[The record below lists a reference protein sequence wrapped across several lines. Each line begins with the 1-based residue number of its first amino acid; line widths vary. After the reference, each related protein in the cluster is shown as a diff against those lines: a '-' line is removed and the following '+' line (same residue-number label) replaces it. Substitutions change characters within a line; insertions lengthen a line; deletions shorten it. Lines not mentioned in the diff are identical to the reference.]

1 MDFGTHWEKVYT
13 SKPVTQVSW
22 FQEHD
27 RLSLDLI
34 QQEAV
39 PTSASI
45 IDVGGGASTLVD
57 DLLAWGYPHLTVLDV
72 SGSAL
77 EAAQARLG
85 TAAASVTWLEANILE
100 AELPAYGYDVWHDR
114 AAFHFLMDSAEKQA
128 YVRKVCESLKPN
140 GLCII
145 ATFAED
151 GPTQC
156 SGLPVTRYGE
166 RSLRAEFGDSFEV
179 ITSIRSVHHTP
190 AGNTQ
195 NFLYCLFR
203 RKSL

>member
-1 MDFGTHWEKVYT
+1 MDFSEHWEKVYAT
-13 SKPVTQVSW
+13 KPVTQVSW

-57 DLLAWGYPHLTVLDV
+57 DLLELGYSHLTVLDV

-77 EAAQARLG
+77 KVAQTRIG
-85 TAAASVTWLEANILE
+85 PSAASVTWLEANILE
-100 AELPAYGYDVWHDR
+100 AQLPAYGYEVWHDL

-128 YVRKVCESLKPN
+128 YVRKVCESLKPR
-140 GLCII
+140 GLFII

-151 GPTQC
+151 GPIQC
-156 SGLPVTRYGE
+156 SELPVTRYNAS
-166 RSLRAEFGDSFEV
+166 SLHAEFGEYFHLVS
-179 ITSIRSVHHTP
+179 SARSVHYTP

-195 NFLYCLFR
+195 NFIYCLFR
-203 RKSL
+203 RKDP